1 MTFPD
6 DYVVCGGRREQQ
18 LQLGNAVPPRL
29 AERVAAQLA
38 AELERLGATEPLAL
52 AA

>member
-6 DYVVCGGRREQQ
+6 DYVVCGNRRDQQ
-18 LQLGNAVPPRL
+18 LQLGNAVPPLLGQRI
-29 AERVAAQLA
+29 AEQIA
-38 AELERLGATEPLAL
+38 AELERLGATSRLLL

>member
-6 DYVVCGGRREQQ
+6 DFVVCGNRRQQQ
-18 LQLGNAVPPRL
+18 LQLGNAVPPLLGESIAR
-29 AERVAAQLA
+29 QIS
-38 AELERLGATEPLAL
+38 AELGRLGAHDDLAL

>member
-6 DYVVCGGRREQQ
+6 DYIVCGNRRDQQ
-18 LQLGNAVPPRL
+18 LQLGNAVPPLL
-29 AERVAAQLA
+29 ASRVADRIAS
-38 AELERLGATEPLAL
+38 ELELLGAIEPFAL